1 MRTLVIGDIHGS
13 VTALKQVLEKA
24 GHNLKKDRII
34 CVGDYVDGWG
44 DSFEVVELLLKI
56 KKESKYPPVFILG
69 NHDWWFKKLL
79 NNFKSNFRDEK
90 AIYKKEYQW
99 LKKADGEST
108 YLSYLKRTDEE
119 INRHRVEFFNEL
131 LYYYEEDN
139 KLFLHGGFDPE
150 IGFSEMLEMDKGE
163 FLWDRKL
170 FLKALNTW
178 EFLDG
183 GLRPVPPIDK
193 FDKIYIG
200 HTPTVKYDI
209 KKPVKMGNVINVDQ
223 GCKVGGR
230 LSIWVDN
237 TDEFFQ
243 SSEVKS

>member
-1 MRTLVIGDIHGS
+1 M
-13 VTALKQVLEKA
+13 
-24 GHNLKKDRII
+24 
-34 CVGDYVDGWG
+34 
-44 DSFEVVELLLKI
+44 
-56 KKESKYPPVFILG
+56 
-69 NHDWWFKKLL
+69 
-79 NNFKSNFRDEK
+79 
-90 AIYKKEYQW
+90 
-99 LKKADGEST
+99 
-108 YLSYLKRTDEE
+108 
-119 INRHRVEFFNEL
+119 
-131 LYYYEEDN
+131 
-139 KLFLHGGFDPE
+139 GFDPE

-183 GLRPVPPIDK
+183 GLSPVPPIDK

-200 HTPTVKYDI
+200 HTPTDKYDI

-237 TDEFFQ
+237 TDKFFQ